1 MPYNTWF
8 VKKLVNI
15 ITITIYRKTD
25 KTAAK
30 KVLLNEREHFSIRI
44 KKYWVLK
51 KNKNLVTTSILYDT
65 NVYILQNTI
74 QH

>member
-44 KKYWVLK
+44 KKY
-51 KNKNLVTTSILYDT
+51 
-65 NVYILQNTI
+65 
-74 QH
+74 